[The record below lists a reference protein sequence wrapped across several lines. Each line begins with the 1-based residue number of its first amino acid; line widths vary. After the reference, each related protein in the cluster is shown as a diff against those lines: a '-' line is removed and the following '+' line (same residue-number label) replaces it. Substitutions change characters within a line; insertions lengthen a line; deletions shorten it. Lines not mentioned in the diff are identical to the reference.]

1 MNYSDFISN
10 DASNSNVPEAK
21 YIDNIEKFVG
31 DRNSAELTQVA
42 KELLAK
48 YRFMEKNSMSK
59 IGLIKDKLPELKDAI
74 NTLEKLKKKKE
85 SGDKSDIITYFKISD
100 TLYSEARIP
109 YTESAFLWLGANTM
123 VEYPI
128 DDAIK
133 LLTDQHDGIELLID
147 SINLELDWIKRQ
159 ITCTEITV
167 ARLHNYTVMKNAA
180 NQPKSENV
188 K

>member
-1 MNYSDFISN
+1 MSYLEFISTN
-10 DASNSNVPEAK
+10 ESKSNVPEAK
-21 YIDNIEKFVG
+21 FIDCMEKFVG
-31 DRNSAELTQVA
+31 ERNSAELTQVA

-48 YRFMEKNSMSK
+48 YRFMEKNSTAKM
-59 IGLIKDKLPELKDAI
+59 GLIKDKLPELKDAI
-74 NTLEKLKKKKE
+74 YTLEKLKKKKE
-85 SGDKSDIITYFKISD
+85 SGDKSDVITYFKISD

-133 LLTDQHDGIELLID
+133 LLTDQHNGIEQLIQEMD
-147 SINLELDWIKRQ
+147 VELDWIKRQ

-167 ARLHNYTVMKNAA
+167 ARLHNFTVMRNAA
-180 NQPKSENV
+180 NQQKPEPVN
-188 K
+188 